1 VRAVLV
7 EKYSSIEELSVQE
20 VPSPTVS
27 EGDVTV
33 RVAAA
38 GLGFVDGL
46 KIKGLYQ
53 TKDPLP
59 FIPGMEF
66 SGIVEILGD
75 NVSKFRVGDRV
86 FGLAKRGALAEQ
98 IVAPAS
104 GLLKIPD
111 HITFAQA
118 AAVPGNYLTAIFALK
133 EVAAVRKGERI
144 LVLGAAGGT
153 GNAAIK
159 VGKSLGAHVFAAAS
173 SNEKRSIACA
183 EGATGAIDYTQ
194 AGWRDALKSLTGD
207 RPIDVIF
214 DPIGGEI
221 SPVAFRTLGWR
232 GRHLVVGF
240 AAGQIP
246 ALPFNIAL
254 LKGAALIG
262 VDSAQIQKWEP
273 ETYDQVFRDIVA
285 GLGSGTLEPPL
296 VQTFAFKHF
305 RDAFGAMTSRR
316 AIGKIVVTI
325 P

>member
-20 VPSPTVS
+20 VPNPTVS

-66 SGIVEILGD
+66 SGIVETLGD

>member
-214 DPIGGEI
+214 DP
-221 SPVAFRTLGWR
+221 
-232 GRHLVVGF
+232 
-240 AAGQIP
+240 
-246 ALPFNIAL
+246 
-254 LKGAALIG
+254 
-262 VDSAQIQKWEP
+262 QIQKWEP

>member
-66 SGIVEILGD
+66 SGIVETVGD

-285 GLGSGTLEPPL
+285 GLESGTLEPPL